1 MKKVFSILTLALLLM
16 GFTAC
21 EDNGNDEQLYQ
32 FSTTQLNKSV
42 NISDPNDM
50 KVSTS
55 TATTKW
61 TYSTDSHIS
70 IVSEVQISDGTTAQ
84 LAITDILMQYNAT
97 DGRFEFSAPNGGT
110 GITQVKGYFG
120 VNSEALTLYLEFVY
134 NNSYMVTSVAQLT
147 YPFINATITDTENPG
162 TPYQNNTMGM
172 VMVVKPSD
180 MTAQMRIA
188 YVKYADNQS
197 QLNQINITEGLSVIA
212 TPNGYKVTGT
222 NLKTD
227 VDEQTID
234 NFEAIVTNNGLN
246 VSGSF
251 IANSKYNVS
260 FYGKMFDVVVL

>member
-21 EDNGNDEQLYQ
+21 EDKGDDEQVYQ
-32 FSTTQLNKSV
+32 FNSTQLNKSV

-70 IVSEVQISDGTTAQ
+70 VVSEIQISDGTTAQ
-84 LAITDILMQYNAT
+84 LMINDVLMEYNAV
-97 DGRFEFSAPNGGT
+97 DGRFEFSTPNGGT

-134 NNSYMVTSVAQLT
+134 NNSYKVTSVAQLT
-147 YPFINATITDTENPG
+147 FPFVKATISDTENPG
-162 TPYQNNTMGM
+162 TPFQNDEMGLII
-172 VMVVKPSD
+172 VVKPKD
-180 MTAQMRIA
+180 MTAQMRFTN
-188 YVKYADNQS
+188 VKYADNHS
-197 QLNQINITEGLSVIA
+197 KLDYITVTEGLSVTV

-222 NLKTD
+222 NLTTD
-227 VDEQTID
+227 VSEQTIN
-234 NFEAIVTNNGLN
+234 NFEANIYNNGLN

-251 IANSKYNVS
+251 VANGKYDVN
-260 FYGKMFDVVVL
+260 FTGTMFGVVVL